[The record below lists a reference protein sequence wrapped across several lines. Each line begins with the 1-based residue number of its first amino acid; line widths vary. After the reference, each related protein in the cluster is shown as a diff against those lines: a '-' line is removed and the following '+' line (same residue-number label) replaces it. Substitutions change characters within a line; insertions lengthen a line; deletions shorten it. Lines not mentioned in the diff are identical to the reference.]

1 MNFKVLQHWF
11 DKQIEEAW
19 YRAQNARKSE
29 GIEMASGSANA
40 VMKAQGPRLGSI
52 GGPVGAL
59 GHGMNFTIY
68 HANGG
73 HVLEY
78 NEYDPITDRRTQK
91 LYIISS
97 DKDLGQGLAEIIT
110 LEHLRK

>member
-1 MNFKVLQHWF
+1 MYFKMFQRWF
-11 DKQIEEAW
+11 DKQVEGAW
-19 YRAQNARKSE
+19 YRAQNARKE
-29 GIEMASGSANA
+29 EKEMSSGSTNA

-52 GGPVGAL
+52 GGPVSSL

-78 NEYDPITDRRTQK
+78 NEYDPINDRRTQK

-110 LEHLRK
+110 LEHLRR